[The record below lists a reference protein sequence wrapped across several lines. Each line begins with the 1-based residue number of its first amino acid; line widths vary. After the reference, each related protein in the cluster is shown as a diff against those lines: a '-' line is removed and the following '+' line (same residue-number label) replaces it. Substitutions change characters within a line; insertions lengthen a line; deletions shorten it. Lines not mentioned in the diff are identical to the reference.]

1 LFEPEKF
8 APAWRHAGQGSHQT
22 TRRHLGSD
30 LLVLDRR
37 HEHLADLG
45 NETRQFPSE
54 LGPRHSRLG
63 IDQEFFADQIVQRR
77 ENAVLCS
84 DTASRHT
91 LLLPDVLESL
101 FGHGASRNGE
111 S

>member
-1 LFEPEKF
+1 MIEVV
-8 APAWRHAGQGSHQT
+8 
-22 TRRHLGSD
+22 SD
-30 LLVLDRR
+30 LLAT
-37 HEHLADLG
+37 EHLADLG